1 MAEIVIFTNVE
12 RQFQRLEQAR
22 KILENDNLSTSSC
35 KSVFFGS
42 ESCWNK
48 NYERLVSSASVVLF
62 CWQGAISPND
72 LSTKSKMFLQ
82 SHNTKFAMLSITE
95 PEVDDQKGFKK
106 LIWSLFAN
114 TLHIVGLKIINNYG
128 CGCRRALPAASTSI
142 KGRQRCRGTV
152 FVIFQELP
160 LRQLLKKQLS
170 VFYFRVKL
178 DLAGNSLFARTG

>member
-22 KILENDNLSTSSC
+22 KILENDNLSTRSC
-35 KSVFFGS
+35 KSVFFCS

-95 PEVDDQKGFKK
+95 PEVDESKGFQETDLE
-106 LIWSLFAN
+106 LIRQYIAYS
-114 TLHIVGLKIINNYG
+114 GLENYKQLWLWLQAG
-128 CGCRRALPAASTSI
+128 FTSGQYQY
-142 KGRQRCRGTV
+142 KRPQRCV
-152 FVIFQELP
+152 
-160 LRQLLKKQLS
+160 
-170 VFYFRVKL
+170 
-178 DLAGNSLFARTG
+178 ARHL